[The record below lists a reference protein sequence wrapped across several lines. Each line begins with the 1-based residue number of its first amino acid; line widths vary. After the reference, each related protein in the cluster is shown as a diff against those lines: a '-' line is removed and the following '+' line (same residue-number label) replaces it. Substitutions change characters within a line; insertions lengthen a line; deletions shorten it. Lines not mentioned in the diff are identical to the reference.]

1 MVTSLSTL
9 SFLISSIYN
18 NLAQTATTD
27 IINPDITANIFN
39 QLIPFNYVWLILQIM
54 AFSYIHPL
62 LPMVI
67 KY

>member
-18 NLAQTATTD
+18 NLAQTTTTD

-39 QLIPFNYVWLILQIM
+39 QLISFNYVWLILQIM

-62 LPMVI
+62 LAVII

>member
-27 IINPDITANIFN
+27 IINPDITANIFK

-62 LPMVI
+62 LAVII